1 MRKGFSFLAGLLA
14 GAVVGVAAAMLLAP
28 YSGTELQERMRT
40 RAQGLIEEGKRAAAA
55 RRAELE
61 AQLEAFKRGNAVTI
75 ETTPE
80 QPNTRAAPGIDLI
93 TKEKPGSF
101 RKTWLLT
108 AFRVLKSSSRTTPGE
123 W

>member
-1 MRKGFSFLAGLLA
+1 MRKGFSFLVGLLA

-80 QPNTRAAPGIDLI
+80 QPQA
-93 TKEKPGSF
+93 
-101 RKTWLLT
+101 
-108 AFRVLKSSSRTTPGE
+108 
-123 W
+123 